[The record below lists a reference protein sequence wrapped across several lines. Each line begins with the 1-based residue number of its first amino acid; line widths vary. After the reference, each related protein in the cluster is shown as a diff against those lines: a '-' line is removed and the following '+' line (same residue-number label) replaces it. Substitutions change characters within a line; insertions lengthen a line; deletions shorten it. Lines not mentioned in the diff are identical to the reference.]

1 MIRFIK
7 TATGAL
13 IAANIAMFVVLTAIC
28 AAGGIGAARWL
39 VLAPEFWLRPWTLL
53 TYMVTDSGAL
63 NTLFNCLWLWLFA
76 RLALEIGSPRQ
87 LLLSYLS
94 GGLGGAALFLA
105 AAMAGLC
112 PYPLMGASAAVLGV
126 VVFAAARVPYMRVN
140 LMFFGPVSFK
150 WVAIIAVGLS
160 LLVFAGG
167 NIGGGLAHI
176 GGALG
181 GFIFAMI
188 LRNANFRIRP
198 IKRARQKTLDEL
210 LDKVRR
216 SGYASLNADERKQ
229 LIEYSKKL

>member
-1 MIRFIK
+1 MTRFIK
-7 TATGAL
+7 TATGSL
-13 IAANIAMFVVLTAIC
+13 ILANVAMFVILTAIC
-28 AAGGIGAARWL
+28 AAWGNGAAQWL
-39 VLAPEFWLRPWTLL
+39 VIAPEFWLRPWTLL

-87 LLLSYLS
+87 LLLSYLG
-94 GGLGGAALFLA
+94 GGLGGAALFIAGA
-105 AAMAGLC
+105 AAGWC

-126 VVFAAARVPYMRVN
+126 ITFAATRVPYMRVN

-150 WVAIIAVGLS
+150 WLAIIAVGLS

-181 GFIFAMI
+181 GMAYALI
-188 LRNANFRIRP
+188 LRKANSRIRP
-198 IKRARQKTLDEL
+198 VRRARRKSLDEL

-216 SGYASLNADERKQ
+216 SGYSSLNADERRQLIDYSKQ
-229 LIEYSKKL
+229 L

>member
-7 TATGAL
+7 TVTGAL
-13 IAANIAMFVVLTAIC
+13 IAANVAMFVVLTAIC
-28 AAGGIGAARWL
+28 AAWGTGAARWL
-39 VLAPEFWLRPWTLL
+39 VIAPEFWLRPWTLL

-63 NTLFNCLWLWLFA
+63 NTLFNCLWLWLFS

-87 LLLSYLS
+87 LLLSYLC
-94 GGLGGAALFLA
+94 GGLGGAALFLVGA
-105 AAMAGLC
+105 LAGWC

-126 VVFAAARVPYMRVN
+126 VVFAAARVPYMRIN

-181 GFIFAMI
+181 GLLYALI
-188 LRNANFRIRP
+188 LRKANSRIRP
-198 IKRARQKTLDEL
+198 VKRARQKTLDEL